1 METDYYKNPE
11 SNWIMRQFWKISGA
25 DRYILEKSTYSDQVK
40 YSCMGGIVLATGV
53 MAALAGGYAF
63 YTIFSPKGDA
73 IDDIKT
79 IAANSHYDP
88 THMPTAILAIFF
100 GLFWGAVI
108 FNIDRFIVTST
119 GKGDGTEAITKQ
131 ELKSALPRLLMGT
144 IIALTISKP
153 VEIRMFKSE
162 IDAQLYQKQ
171 LEAQKNY
178 EIKTRKTFEDRIKD
192 LDGENAGIQ
201 NRIDHYMKD
210 IATKDSLW
218 NLETSKGQGGRGE
231 GEGPMARSYKAER
244 DRLEGNMNRF
254 TSLNKSRIDDIQ
266 NRRAQ
271 MNQELAVTLQKN
283 KSVSA
288 GLDGLLERIKI
299 AHELAPG
306 ISIFITMLFMAI
318 ELTPIFFKL
327 MLIKGPYDYLEE
339 NIKDLVKAQNGIEI
353 QHDYYKDKEGLE
365 RDLVI
370 HHEVERMTSMKAR
383 VIEAQK
389 ELNEYI
395 IEQWKVKQKEQ
406 IDANLDA
413 YVTTVME
420 VPIQEIL
427 EDAQVINPT
436 GAGSDEHKSPGK
448 A

>member
-1 METDYYKNPE
+1 MRTDYYENPKP
-11 SNWIMRQFWKISGA
+11 SWLMQQFWKISGA
-25 DRYILEKSTYSDQVK
+25 DKYILEKSTYSDQVK
-40 YSCMGGIVLATGV
+40 YTCMGGIVLATGV

-63 YTIFSPKGDA
+63 YTIFAPKGDA

-79 IAANSHYDP
+79 IIRSGHYDP
-88 THMPTAILAIFF
+88 TDIPTAILAIVF
-100 GLFWGAVI
+100 GLIWGAII

-119 GKGDGTEAITKQ
+119 GKGDGTEAITRK
-131 ELKSALPRLLMGT
+131 ELKSALPRIIMGT

-162 IDAQLYQKQ
+162 IDAKLYQIQ
-171 LEAQKNY
+171 LEAQKDY
-178 EIKTRKTFEDRIKD
+178 EIKTRKNFEDRIKD
-192 LDGENAGIQ
+192 LDKENAGIQ
-201 NRIDHYMKD
+201 NRIDYFMKV

-218 NLETSKGQGGRGE
+218 NVETSKGSSFRGP
-231 GEGPMARSYKAER
+231 GEGPMALSYKAER
-244 DRLEGNMNRF
+244 DRVEAEKNQF
-254 TSLNKSRIDDIQ
+254 VALNKSKIDDIER
-266 NRRAQ
+266 RRAA
-271 MNQELAVTLQKN
+271 MNAELEVALKKN

-306 ISIFITMLFMAI
+306 ISIFITLLFMAI

-395 IEQWKVKQKEQ
+395 IERWKARQKED

-413 YVTTVME
+413 YVSTITADDDS
-420 VPIQEIL
+420 I
-427 EDAQVINPT
+427 IN
-436 GAGSDEHKSPGK
+436 D
-448 A
+448 

>member
-1 METDYYKNPE
+1 MRTEYYENPKPT
-11 SNWIMRQFWKISGA
+11 WLMQQFWKISGA
-25 DRYILEKSTYSDQVK
+25 DKCILQKSTYSDQVK
-40 YSCMGGIVLATGV
+40 YTCMGGIVLATGV

-63 YTIFSPKGDA
+63 YTIFAPKGDA

-79 IAANSHYDP
+79 IIHSGHYDP
-88 THMPTAILAIFF
+88 TDIPTAILAAVF
-100 GLFWGAVI
+100 GIIWGAII

-131 ELKSALPRLLMGT
+131 ELKSALPRIIMGT

-162 IDAQLYQKQ
+162 IDAKLYQTQ
-171 LEAQKNY
+171 LEAQKEY
-178 EIKTRKTFEDRIKD
+178 EVKTRENFEDRIKD
-192 LDGENAGIQ
+192 LDKENGAIE
-201 NRIDHYMKD
+201 NRIEGYMKV

-218 NLETSKGQGGRGE
+218 NIETSRGQGGRGL
-231 GEGPMARSYKAER
+231 GEGPMALSYKAER
-244 DRLEGNMNRF
+244 DRVEAEKNQFVAMNK
-254 TSLNKSRIDDIQ
+254 TKIDDIEK
-266 NRRAQ
+266 RRAA
-271 MNQELAVTLQKN
+271 MNAELEIALKKN

-288 GLDGLLERIKI
+288 GLDGLLERMKI

-306 ISIFITMLFMAI
+306 ISIFITLLFMAI
-318 ELTPIFFKL
+318 ELTPIFFKM

-353 QHDYYKDKEGLE
+353 QHDYYLDKKGLE

-395 IEQWKVKQKEQ
+395 IERWKIRQKEE

-413 YVTTVME
+413 YVSTV
-420 VPIQEIL
+420 VG
-427 EDAQVINPT
+427 EDVNAE
-436 GAGSDEHKSPGK
+436 AS
-448 A
+448 

>member
-1 METDYYKNPE
+1 MRTEYYENPKPT
-11 SNWIMRQFWKISGA
+11 WLMQQFWKISGA
-25 DRYILEKSTYSDQVK
+25 DKYILQKSTYSDQVK
-40 YSCMGGIVLATGV
+40 YTCMGGIVLATGV

-63 YTIFSPKGDA
+63 YTIFAPKGDA

-79 IAANSHYDP
+79 IIHSGHYDP
-88 THMPTAILAIFF
+88 TDIPTAALAAVF
-100 GLFWGAVI
+100 GLIWGAII

-131 ELKSALPRLLMGT
+131 ELKSALPRIIMGA

-162 IDAQLYQKQ
+162 IDAKLYQTQ

-178 EIKTRKTFEDRIKD
+178 EIKTRKNFEDRIKD
-192 LDGENAGIQ
+192 LDRENSSIQ
-201 NRIDHYMKD
+201 TRIEGYMKI

-218 NLETSKGQGGRGE
+218 NIETSKGQGGRGQ
-231 GEGPMARSYKAER
+231 GEGPMALSYKAER
-244 DRLEGNMNRF
+244 DRVEAEKNQFVAMNK
-254 TSLNKSRIDDIQ
+254 TKIEDIEK
-266 NRRAQ
+266 RRAA
-271 MNQELAVTLQKN
+271 MNAELEIALKKN

-299 AHELAPG
+299 SHELAPG
-306 ISIFITMLFMAI
+306 ISIFITLLFMAI

-353 QHDYYKDKEGLE
+353 QHDYYTDKEGLE

-395 IEQWKVKQKEQ
+395 ILRWKDRQKEA
-406 IDANLDA
+406 IDNNLDA
-413 YVTTVME
+413 YVSTVIGE
-420 VPIQEIL
+420 NETKT
-427 EDAQVINPT
+427 EA
-436 GAGSDEHKSPGK
+436 S
-448 A
+448 

>member
-1 METDYYKNPE
+1 METNYYKNPQPT
-11 SNWIMRQFWKISGA
+11 WLMRQFWKVSGA

-40 YSCMGGIVLATGV
+40 YTCMGGIVLATGV

-63 YTIFSPKGDA
+63 YTIFAPKGDA

-79 IAANSHYDP
+79 IIRSGHYDP
-88 THMPTAILAIFF
+88 TDIPTAILASVF
-100 GLFWGAVI
+100 GLIWGAII
-108 FNIDRFIVTST
+108 FNIDRFIVTGT

-131 ELKSALPRLLMGT
+131 ELKSALPRIIMGT

-162 IDAQLYQKQ
+162 IDAQLYQTQ
-171 LEAQKNY
+171 LEAQKQY
-178 EIKTRKTFEDRIKD
+178 EIKTRKNFEDRIKD
-192 LDGENAGIQ
+192 LDKENSGIQ
-201 NRIDHYMKD
+201 NQIESYMKV

-218 NLETSKGQGGRGE
+218 NVETSKGQGNRGG
-231 GEGPMARSYKAER
+231 GEGPMALSYKAER
-244 DRLEGNMNRF
+244 DRVEGEMNQF
-254 TSLNKSRIDDIQ
+254 TSMNKSKIEDIQ
-266 NRRAQ
+266 HRRTE
-271 MNQELAVTLQKN
+271 MNDELQIALKKN

-299 AHELAPG
+299 SHELAPG
-306 ISIFITMLFMAI
+306 ISIFITLLFMAI

-353 QHDYYKDKEGLE
+353 QHDYYKDKEGIE

-395 IEQWKVKQKEQ
+395 IDRWKEQQKEH

-413 YVTTVME
+413 YVSTIVGD
-420 VPIQEIL
+420 EITQNKPFANEPG
-427 EDAQVINPT
+427 EDEIST
-436 GAGSDEHKSPGK
+436 SLT
-448 A
+448 

>member
-1 METDYYKNPE
+1 MQ
-11 SNWIMRQFWKISGA
+11 QFWKISGA
-25 DRYILEKSTYSDQVK
+25 DKYILEKSTYSDQVK
-40 YSCMGGIVLATGV
+40 YTCMGGIVLATGV

-63 YTIFSPKGDA
+63 YTIFAPKGDA

-79 IAANSHYDP
+79 IIRSGHYDP
-88 THMPTAILAIFF
+88 TDIPTAILATIF
-100 GLFWGAVI
+100 GLIWGAII

-119 GKGDGTEAITKQ
+119 GKGDGTEAITRK
-131 ELKSALPRLLMGT
+131 ELKSALPRIIMGT

-162 IDAQLYQKQ
+162 IDAKLYQTQ
-171 LEAQKNY
+171 LEAQKDY
-178 EIKTRKTFEDRIKD
+178 EIKTRKNFEDRIKD
-192 LDGENAGIQ
+192 LDKENAGIQ
-201 NRIDHYMKD
+201 NRIDNYMKV

-218 NLETSKGQGGRGE
+218 NIETSRGQGGRGQ
-231 GEGPMARSYKAER
+231 GEGPMALSYKAER
-244 DRLEGNMNRF
+244 DRVEAEKNQF
-254 TSLNKSRIDDIQ
+254 VAINKSKIEDIEK
-266 NRRAQ
+266 RRAAI
-271 MNQELAVTLQKN
+271 NAELEIALKKN

-306 ISIFITMLFMAI
+306 ISIFITLLFMAI

-353 QHDYYKDKEGLE
+353 QHDYYKDKDGLE

-395 IEQWKVKQKEQ
+395 IERWKARQKED

-413 YVTTVME
+413 YVSTITADNGD
-420 VPIQEIL
+420 IT
-427 EDAQVINPT
+427 N
-436 GAGSDEHKSPGK
+436 S
-448 A
+448 

>member
-1 METDYYKNPE
+1 METNYYKNPKPT
-11 SNWIMRQFWKISGA
+11 WLMRQFWKVSGA

-40 YSCMGGIVLATGV
+40 YTCMGGIVLATGV

-63 YTIFSPKGDA
+63 YTIFAPKGDA
-73 IDDIKT
+73 IDDINT
-79 IAANSHYDP
+79 IVKSGHYDP
-88 THMPTAILAIFF
+88 TDMPTAILAAVF
-100 GLFWGAVI
+100 GLIWGAII

-131 ELKSALPRLLMGT
+131 ELKSALPRIIMGT

-162 IDAQLYQKQ
+162 IDAKLYQTQ
-171 LEAQKNY
+171 LEAQKEY
-178 EIKTRKTFEDRIKD
+178 EIRTRKNFEDRIKD
-192 LDGENAGIQ
+192 LDKENAGIQ
-201 NRIDHYMKD
+201 DRIDNFMKV

-218 NLETSKGQGGRGE
+218 NVETSKGQGGRGE

-244 DRLEGNMNRF
+244 DRVEAEKNQF
-254 TSLNKSRIDDIQ
+254 TEMNKSKILDIER
-266 NRRAQ
+266 RRAA
-271 MNQELAVTLQKN
+271 MNTELEAALKKN

-299 AHELAPG
+299 AQELAPG
-306 ISIFITMLFMAI
+306 ISIFITLLFMAI

-353 QHDYYKDKEGLE
+353 QHDYYKDKEGIE
-365 RDLVI
+365 RELVI

-395 IEQWKVKQKEQ
+395 IDQWKAKQKRQ
-406 IDANLDA
+406 IDGNLEA
-413 YVTTVME
+413 YVSTVLAE
-420 VPIQEIL
+420 EIVPDEAGGESITHADKPIQPE
-427 EDAQVINPT
+427 A
-436 GAGSDEHKSPGK
+436 
-448 A
+448 

>member
-1 METDYYKNPE
+1 METNYYKNPTPT
-11 SNWIMRQFWKISGA
+11 WVMRQFWKISGA

-40 YSCMGGIVLATGV
+40 YTCMGGIVLATGV

-63 YTIFSPKGDA
+63 YTIFAPKGDA

-79 IAANSHYDP
+79 IVHSGQYDP
-88 THMPTAILAIFF
+88 TDIPTLLLAVLF
-100 GLFWGAVI
+100 GLIWGAII

-131 ELKSALPRLLMGT
+131 ELKSALPRIIMGT

-162 IDAQLYQKQ
+162 IDARLYQVQ
-171 LEAQKNY
+171 LEAQKEY
-178 EIKTRKTFEDRIKD
+178 EIKTRKNFEDRIRD
-192 LDGENAGIQ
+192 LDRENAGIQ
-201 NRIDHYMKD
+201 SRIDQYMKV

-218 NLETSKGQGGRGE
+218 NIETSKGQGGRGE

-244 DRLEGNMNRF
+244 DRVEAEKDQF
-254 TSLNKSRIDDIQ
+254 TEMNKSKIQDIEK
-266 NRRAQ
+266 RRSR
-271 MNQELAVTLQKN
+271 MNAELEVALKKN

-299 AHELAPG
+299 SHELAPG
-306 ISIFITMLFMAI
+306 ISIFITLLFMAI
-318 ELTPIFFKL
+318 ELTPIFFKM

-353 QHDYYKDKEGLE
+353 HHDYYKDKEGIE
-365 RDLVI
+365 RELVI
-370 HHEVERMTSMKAR
+370 QHEVGRMTSMKAR

-395 IEQWKVKQKEQ
+395 IDRWKEQ
-406 IDANLDA
+406 QKAHIDANLDA
-413 YVTTVME
+413 YVSTITPDGIDIKEPEMTAADE
-420 VPIQEIL
+420 ERDGIS
-427 EDAQVINPT
+427 AQH
-436 GAGSDEHKSPGK
+436 SS
-448 A
+448 

>member
-1 METDYYKNPE
+1 MRTEYYENPKPT
-11 SNWIMRQFWKISGA
+11 WLMRQFWKISGA
-25 DRYILEKSTYSDQVK
+25 DKYILQKSTYSDQVK
-40 YSCMGGIVLATGV
+40 YTCMGGIVLATGV

-63 YTIFSPKGDA
+63 YTIFAPKGDA

-79 IAANSHYDP
+79 IIHSGHYDP
-88 THMPTAILAIFF
+88 TDIPTAILAALF
-100 GLFWGAVI
+100 GLVWGAII

-119 GKGDGTEAITKQ
+119 GKGDGTEAITKN
-131 ELKSALPRLLMGT
+131 ELKSALPRIIMGT

-162 IDAQLYQKQ
+162 IDAKLYQTQ
-171 LEAQKNY
+171 LEAQKEY
-178 EIKTRKTFEDRIKD
+178 EIKTRKNFEDRIKD
-192 LDGENAGIQ
+192 LDKENGAIE
-201 NRIDHYMKD
+201 NRIEGYMKV

-218 NLETSKGQGGRGE
+218 NLETSKGQGGRGQ
-231 GEGPMARSYKAER
+231 GEGPMALSYKAER
-244 DRLEGNMNRF
+244 DRVENEKNQFVAMNK
-254 TSLNKSRIDDIQ
+254 TKIDDIEK
-266 NRRAQ
+266 RRAA
-271 MNQELAVTLQKN
+271 MNAELEVALKKN

-299 AHELAPG
+299 AQELAPG
-306 ISIFITMLFMAI
+306 ISIFITLLFMAI

-353 QHDYYKDKEGLE
+353 QHDYYLDKEGLE

-395 IEQWKVKQKEQ
+395 IDSWKARQKQE

-413 YVTTVME
+413 YVSTVME
-420 VPIQEIL
+420 
-427 EDAQVINPT
+427 ED
-436 GAGSDEHKSPGK
+436 GK
-448 A
+448 TEAS

>member
-1 METDYYKNPE
+1 
-11 SNWIMRQFWKISGA
+11 MRQFWKISGA
-25 DRYILEKSTYSDQVK
+25 DKYILQKSTYSDQVK
-40 YSCMGGIVLATGV
+40 YTCMGGIVLATGV

-63 YTIFSPKGDA
+63 YTIFAPKGDA

-79 IAANSHYDP
+79 IIHSGHYDP
-88 THMPTAILAIFF
+88 TDIPTAILAALF
-100 GLFWGAVI
+100 GLVWGAII

-119 GKGDGTEAITKQ
+119 GKGDGTEAITKN
-131 ELKSALPRLLMGT
+131 ELKSALPRIIMGT

-162 IDAQLYQKQ
+162 IDAKLYQTQ
-171 LEAQKNY
+171 LEAQKEY
-178 EIKTRKTFEDRIKD
+178 EIKTRKNFEDRIKD
-192 LDGENAGIQ
+192 LDKENGAIE
-201 NRIDHYMKD
+201 NRIEGYMKV

-218 NLETSKGQGGRGE
+218 NLETSKGQGGRGQ
-231 GEGPMARSYKAER
+231 GEGPMALSYKAER
-244 DRLEGNMNRF
+244 DRVENEKNQFVAMNK
-254 TSLNKSRIDDIQ
+254 TKIDDIEK
-266 NRRAQ
+266 RRAA
-271 MNQELAVTLQKN
+271 MNAELEVALKKN

-299 AHELAPG
+299 AQELAPG
-306 ISIFITMLFMAI
+306 ISIFITLLFMAI

-353 QHDYYKDKEGLE
+353 QHDYYLDKEGLE

-395 IEQWKVKQKEQ
+395 IDSWKARQKQE

-413 YVTTVME
+413 YVSTVME
-420 VPIQEIL
+420 
-427 EDAQVINPT
+427 ED
-436 GAGSDEHKSPGK
+436 GK
-448 A
+448 TEAS